1 MKRWFRVLLCCIAIA
16 GSTKAQPLEAGFR
29 NPPDWARPW
38 VYWFWL
44 NGNITHEGITADLEA
59 MKRVGIGGVL
69 IMEVDQG
76 VPLGPVP
83 FAGPQW
89 REMFK
94 HVVAEAHRLGLQVN
108 MNNDAGWCGSGGPWV
123 PPDKAM
129 QKLVWMETQVT
140 GPTHVY
146 RVLPQPQVIAGYYR
160 DVAVLAFPAPA
171 ADNRIPDIAGKTA
184 LIRQEFLLRSLA
196 PRTGCF
202 CRN

>member
-1 MKRWFRVLLCCIAIA
+1 MKREFRVLLCCIAIA

-29 NPPDWARPW
+29 NPP
-38 VYWFWL
+38 V
-44 NGNITHEGITADLEA
+44 
-59 MKRVGIGGVL
+59 
-69 IMEVDQG
+69 
-76 VPLGPVP
+76 GPVP

-108 MNNDAGWCGSGGPWV
+108 MNNDAGWCGSGGAWV

-129 QKLVWMETQVT
+129 QKLVWTETQVT
-140 GPTHVY
+140 GPTHVDRVLLD

-184 LIRQEFLLRSLA
+184 LIRQEFLLPASLPEQDA
-196 PRTGCF
+196 SAAIR
-202 CRN
+202 R